1 MSILEKSK
9 LSRHQ
14 EVSDGRILPE
24 SRCLEESSE
33 KKKKEFDLMR
43 RNSQQSPLDE
53 VLGLL
58 QLHYWAWHSSYS
70 FGE

>member
-1 MSILEKSK
+1 ME
-9 LSRHQ
+9 
-14 EVSDGRILPE
+14 GF
-24 SRCLEESSE
+24 CLRAGVLKKVQK

>member
-1 MSILEKSK
+1 MRERTNIRMSILEKSK

-33 KKKKEFDLMR
+33 KKKKR
-43 RNSQQSPLDE
+43 
-53 VLGLL
+53 V
-58 QLHYWAWHSSYS
+58 
-70 FGE
+70 